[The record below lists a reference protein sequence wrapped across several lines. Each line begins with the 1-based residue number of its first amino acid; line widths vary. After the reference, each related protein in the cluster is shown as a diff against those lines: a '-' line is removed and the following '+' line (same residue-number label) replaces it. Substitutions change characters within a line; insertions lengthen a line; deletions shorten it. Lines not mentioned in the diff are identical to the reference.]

1 MDGNKALKLIERE
14 EIYKART
21 FKLFK
26 EIYRGENGDV
36 LIEAVR
42 HRGAVAILPL
52 LPDGKIILERQ
63 YRYTIAKWIIEAP
76 AGTLEEGE
84 SDETCASRELMEET
98 GFRAKKLIK
107 VGSIVMTP
115 GYDDEMIRLFVAFVD
130 DKPESTNLDEDEL
143 ISIVPFS
150 AQQITDMIKK
160 GEIFDAKTIALFFM
174 SRELG
179 VF

>member
-1 MDGNKALKLIERE
+1 MDSNKTPKLIGRK

-26 EIYRGENGDV
+26 EIYHGENGDV

-63 YRYTIAKWIIEAP
+63 YRYTISKWIIEVP

-84 SDETCASRELMEET
+84 SDEACASRELTEET
-98 GFRAKKLIK
+98 GYRVKKLIK

-130 DKPESTNLDEDEL
+130 DKAESTNLDEDEL

-150 AQQITDMIKK
+150 AQQIIEMIKK

-174 SRELG
+174 SKELG
-179 VF
+179 IF